1 LKVFDSQP
9 SISFPTS
16 SVSALPVGQ
25 YDECLSIVSDKVN
38 DQPIIKGQYCSLGIP
53 NLLPPKHSYT
63 NAEPIDQ
70 YFINLI
76 NQQTNTSKSKQ
87 INPLT
92 AKYFTKD
99 AKLHLKPQFF
109 HQLLDINDYLK
120 TVGIKIPTGFCLPT
134 TCNPKD
140 IEYAVNKCEKN

>member
-1 LKVFDSQP
+1 
-9 SISFPTS
+9 
-16 SVSALPVGQ
+16 LPVGQ
-25 YDECLSIVSDKVN
+25 YDQCLSIVSDKVN

-53 NLLPPKHSYT
+53 NLLPPKHSYR

-76 NQQTNTSKSKQ
+76 NQQTNTSKNKHQ
-87 INPLT
+87 NNPFIG
-92 AKYFTKD
+92 KYFTKN

-109 HQLLDINDYLK
+109 DELLDINDYLK
-120 TVGIKIPTGFCLPT
+120 TVGIKIPTGFCLPK

-140 IEYAVNKCEKN
+140 IEYALNKCEKN